1 MRAVITVAGYDRVGI
16 IAGVTAKLAE
26 LNANILDITQ
36 TTLLSDYF
44 TMVMLIDADN
54 ASVPFADLA
63 DAMSALGEQMGLSI
77 RAQREDTFNAMHRI

>member
-1 MRAVITVAGYDRVGI
+1 MRAVITVAGYDQVGI
-16 IAGVTAKLAE
+16 IAAVTGKLAE